1 MEKTYLYITFIFS
14 IYYSNVFNSNET
26 KKLPLER
33 SYISPFYFFFE
44 GNKIYLS
51 KDTINDIAKT
61 LSLYHQE
68 SLQYSIIITFI
79 AVISVFIMVKIMLY
93 FEQKLSHP
101 ENIKRIK
108 NNEKWNDN
116 NYPRTT
122 TLNIILDAINK
133 EQVFTHFV
141 LYGPPGTGKT
151 TMVTKVAHALKQD
164 SPEKN
169 IILIDIKLSECRSS
183 SHGGTEENLQK
194 HLNCIKTYAK
204 NNKVIVCIDEAD
216 AVLTHLND
224 SHNQVVAQ
232 GENNLKALFKT
243 FLTEEYPYCENVNVF
258 FTTNKD
264 KNSLD
269 PTMIR
274 PERST
279 PILVTFLEKND
290 RLEIILNFLSK
301 NEFFIKK
308 EEDTEKRLSSLVK
321 FLEIAIM
328 PKISTAILMG
338 ILRSLNLL
346 IKGIMEK
353 KDETEQNLINDAI
366 EWFIKNSN
374 NCNELIKKS
383 IEIKQLEYIISEN
396 KVDKKNEDKAKK
408 DNEKN
413 NSNQYNAI
421 IEKYFKNN
429 IRGKEEEEKEEKEEE
444 KIDRLKEEKIDRL
457 KIEHKK
463 IKKNFI
469 DHYEKENELSRLFRE
484 DIHQKYLSCIS
495 DGYVV
500 EHTSTIKERDA
511 IMLFRFAQL
520 YFFWR
525 NKKNTF
531 IFLSVCDKPETEECD
546 IYYNAGLEQYYT
558 NEAYFFF
565 KKTCERDCNIITKKI
580 GTLRAATIEDSDV
593 ERLDLFCKKLK
604 EKLHNKVQTIFYEDI
619 VFAMETTIKEE

>member
-274 PERST
+274 PKRST

-308 EEDTEKRLSSLVK
+308 EEDTEKRLPSLVK

-346 IKGIMEK
+346 IEGIMEEK
-353 KDETEQNLINDAI
+353 EETQQNLINDAI
-366 EWFIKNSN
+366 EWLIENSN

-408 DNEKN
+408 DNGKN

-429 IRGKEEEEKEEKEEE
+429 IRGKEEEEEEEKEEE
-444 KIDRLKEEKIDRL
+444 KIDRLKT
-457 KIEHKK
+457 EHKK
-463 IKKNFI
+463 IKTKFI
-469 DHYEKENELSRLFRE
+469 DHYEKENELSRFFRE
-484 DIHQKYLSCIS
+484 YIHEKYLSCTS

-500 EHTSTIKERDA
+500 EHTSTFDEKNAMIKF
-511 IMLFRFAQL
+511 LFAKL
-520 YFFWR
+520 YFFLKY
-525 NKKNTF
+525 KKDNF
-531 IFLSVCDKPETEECD
+531 IFLSVCDKPETEESD
-546 IYYNAGLEQYYT
+546 IYYNKDLEEYYQ
-558 NEAYFFF
+558 NEAYCFLR
-565 KKTCERDCNIITKKI
+565 KKHYSDYNIIKKKI
-580 GTLRAATIEDSDV
+580 SSRRITAID
-593 ERLDLFCKKLK
+593 ERELDHLELFCNKLEKKLHYK
-604 EKLHNKVQTIFYEDI
+604 KLHNKVQTIFYEDI
-619 VFAMETTIKEE
+619 VFAMETAMEEE